1 MFSKSELIVIIM
13 YGGISYVNS
22 VRYDQKALGRE
33 SLKRLITICRG
44 VDCYYIHTLIVK

>member
-1 MFSKSELIVIIM
+1 MFSKSELIIIIM

-33 SLKRLITICRG
+33 SGNISSQFVGVWTVITSM
-44 VDCYYIHTLIVK
+44 H